1 MLPYMCVVSHIL
13 AVLVMFKAKDR
24 VSLVSSTA
32 TLEESVDVY
41 YVCRHDHVSKTITID
56 KMKMYFK

>member
-32 TLEESVDVY
+32 ILEESVDVD
-41 YVCRHDHVSKTITID
+41 YVCRYSCQ
-56 KMKMYFK
+56 